1 MTSAYNL
8 KQMHQLRKRI
18 SSIFQRFSD
27 VLNSIQCSE
36 NQKEIDLSISFI
48 NAEVDTLKNSLPSD
62 LHFIKIFAKDIYK
75 PYSKCIYLQK
85 IGYHIISKN
94 LADRDKIDMIDDF
107 IFKTT
112 SIARDEKNYKH
123 SVLLDATN
131 LLKEEDNNNNNEAV
145 SVFYSK
151 ADEKDISFTK
161 KFKRIIMW
169 LHDNLRLKQPS
180 DEDAATFMNNHFK
193 NYFDKIYIMIRKVP
207 DKTFPNIIK
216 NYDKMKFMFGYS
228 SSSNFQGKKNM
239 DNNKLEI
246 KDSTKGI
253 RKKVQDVHRIIKKNL
268 PRSSFIAG
276 VIQKLR
282 SLLSSLAVAIDN
294 EIIDQ
299 KMNEIQD
306 LIFNDD
312 VKHKLDEFVQFVR
325 EESQEENAFYNNK
338 SKDRNILIDIFRHI
352 IPMTTK

>member
-36 NQKEIDLSISFI
+36 NQKEIDLSVGFI
-48 NAEVDTLKNSLPSD
+48 NAEMDMLKNSLPSD
-62 LHFIKIFAKDIYK
+62 LHFIKIFANDIYK
-75 PYSKCIYLQK
+75 PYSKCVYLQK
-85 IGYHIISKN
+85 IGYNIISKN
-94 LADRDKIDMIDDF
+94 LADIDKIDMIDDF

-131 LLKEEDNNNNNEAV
+131 LLKEEDNNNEAV

-151 ADEKDISFTK
+151 TDEKDISFTK

-193 NYFDKIYIMIRKVP
+193 TYFDKIYVMIRKVP

-228 SSSNFQGKKNM
+228 SSNFKGKNSM
-239 DNNKLEI
+239 NNDKLEI
-246 KDSTKGI
+246 KDSTKII

-282 SLLSSLAVAIDN
+282 SLLSSLSIAIDN
-294 EIIDQ
+294 EVIDQ
-299 KMNEIQD
+299 KINEIQD

-312 VKHKLDEFVQFVR
+312 VKHKLEDFVQFVR
-325 EESQEENAFYNNK
+325 EESQRENAFYNNK
-338 SKDRNILIDIFRHI
+338 SKDRNILIDIFRYI
-352 IPMTTK
+352 IPSMTTK